1 MDEKKNVG
9 LIATIV
15 TALLCGCPGIC
26 LCFYGAA
33 FSLFGGTY
41 YSDLPGSYYTGDLPP
56 SVGYALLCV
65 GLIMVL
71 IPIGVGGY
79 TFFSQRKDK
88 AEIVDVDE
96 PVPPAI

>member
-1 MDEKKNVG
+1 MDDKKNVG
-9 LIATIV
+9 LIATII

-26 LCFYGAA
+26 MCLSGAL
-33 FSLFGGTY
+33 FSITGETY
-41 YSDLPGSYYTGDLPP
+41 YGSYETGELPP

-65 GLIMVL
+65 GLLMVL

-79 TFFSQRKDK
+79 TFFTQRKEK
-88 AEIVDVDE
+88 PEIVDIDE

>member
-1 MDEKKNVG
+1 MDDKKNVG

-26 LCFYGAA
+26 LCLYGAI
-33 FSLFGGTY
+33 FSMTGGTY
-41 YSDLPGSYYTGDLPP
+41 FYDLPGSYNTGDFPP

-79 TFFSQRKDK
+79 TFFTQRKEK
-88 AEIVDVDE
+88 SEVVDTNE

>member
-1 MDEKKNVG
+1 MDDKKNVG
-9 LIATIV
+9 LIASIV

-26 LCFYGAA
+26 LCLYGAM
-33 FSLFGGTY
+33 FSLIGGTFT
-41 YSDLPGSYYTGDLPP
+41 SDLPGGYYTGDLPP
-56 SVGYALLCV
+56 SVGYASLCV

-79 TFFSQRKDK
+79 TFFSQRKEK
-88 AEIVDVDE
+88 AEVENPDE